1 MTKLELMICEA
12 ENNGEID
19 LDTRDMMLSILNEST
34 AQARRSSELS
44 KKVGAIWDK
53 IDELEN
59 QQWKYKK
66 LGNESMAKSLEYQ
79 IEKLEKE
86 ADRLCEKRA
95 GVDPGLKAR
104 NARYYGRNKKIE
116 KGKENASENKW
127 RGNNVKESVMEEIYE
142 AELCGDI
149 TPEERMALLDYMD

>member
-1 MTKLELMICEA
+1 MTNLELAICEA
-12 ENNGEID
+12 ENSGEID

-86 ADRLCEKRA
+86 ADRLCEKRD

-116 KGKENASENKW
+116 NGKENASENKW

-149 TPEERMALLDYMD
+149 TPEERMALLDYMV